1 MSAAHPWL
9 EGMPNTWPTKKM
21 PRDMLEDRIERVLG
35 LTNMGY
41 LGTLGKNGPIVSPLE
56 FYNDGLDIY
65 VFPQPGSPKE
75 KAIERDP
82 RVSFA
87 CSNHMA
93 GWASAMGAQFFGKGE
108 LLEVGSPD
116 WEHGM
121 KVFKWPASSF
131 EIGSD
136 MTRPP
141 QGRLMR
147 LRPDRIVYTDHWQRK
162 YGYAPRHVW
171 RRDEG

>member
-9 EGMPNTWPTKKM
+9 EGMPDTWPKEKL
-21 PRDMLEDRIERVLG
+21 PREQLEERIERMLG

-41 LGTLGKNGPIVSPLE
+41 LATLGKSGPIVSPLE
-56 FYNDGLDIY
+56 FYGDGLDVY

-75 KAIERDP
+75 KAMERDP

-93 GWASAMGAQFFGKGE
+93 GWASAMGAQFFGKAE
-108 LLEVGSPD
+108 LLEVGTPD

-131 EIGSD
+131 EIGGNMD
-136 MTRPP
+136 APP

-147 LRPDRIVYTDHWQRK
+147 LRPDRIVYTEHWLRK
-162 YGYAPRHVW
+162 QGFAPRQIW
-171 RRDEG
+171 RREEA

>member
-1 MSAAHPWL
+1 M
-9 EGMPNTWPTKKM
+9 
-21 PRDMLEDRIERVLG
+21 
-35 LTNMGY
+35 
-41 LGTLGKNGPIVSPLE
+41 
-56 FYNDGLDIY
+56 
-65 VFPQPGSPKE
+65 
-75 KAIERDP
+75 ERDP

-93 GWASAMGAQFFGKGE
+93 GWASAMGAQFFGKAE
-108 LLEVGSPD
+108 LLEVGTPD

-136 MTRPP
+136 MTTPP

-147 LRPDRIVYTDHWQRK
+147 LHPDRIVYTDHWQRK
-162 YGYAPRHVW
+162 HGYAPRQIW
-171 RRDEG
+171 KRDQG